1 MKKLIILSL
10 LFTLALGVNA
20 QSKWAGF
27 MDPVTAD
34 QIKINTTDKGLSGT
48 FLIRPQMVMAGSVF
62 KLQYDELGEFSN
74 VSSTFVSR
82 AGMGVSYSH
91 FKIVNDQPY
100 NDYSFAA
107 MVSLATI
114 ENPNAGFLLTASAFN
129 IYGLSPSIG
138 LGYDIVKGQAF
149 KQNLYFMWGATIKFN

>member
-1 MKKLIILSL
+1 MKRL
-10 LFTLALGVNA
+10 LFLFAVLLVTIGATA

-27 MDPVTAD
+27 MDPVTVD
-34 QIKINTTDKGLSGT
+34 QITASTSDKGLSGT
-48 FLIRPQMVMAGSVF
+48 FLIRPQMVMAGNVF
-62 KLQYDELGEFSN
+62 KLQYDELGEFSQ
-74 VSSTFVSR
+74 VSSTFASR
-82 AGMGVSYSH
+82 AGMGISYSH
-91 FKIVNDQPY
+91 FKVIGDQPY

-107 MVSLATI
+107 MVSLATA
-114 ENPNAGFLLTASAFN
+114 EDPNAGFLLTASAFN

>member
-48 FLIRPQMVMAGSVF
+48 FLIRPQMVISGPVF
-62 KLQYDELGEFSN
+62 KLQYNELGDFEKIA
-74 VSSTFVSR
+74 STFVSR
-82 AGMGVSYSH
+82 AGAGIGYSH
-91 FKIVNDQPY
+91 FKLINGEPY

-107 MVSLATI
+107 MLSLATV
-114 ENPNAGFLLTASAFN
+114 ENPNAGFMLTASAFDL
-129 IYGLSPSIG
+129 YGLSPSIG
-138 LGYDIVKGQAF
+138 VGYDIVKGAPF
-149 KQNLYFMWGATIKFN
+149 KQNIFLMWGATIKFN